1 MGAFSAFFFIKWIDS
16 GVSRGGLV
24 LGMTQTLVNPPAIAA
39 NDPVFR
45 VSLSSLPGSRKCTC
59 KSQNPW
65 VITFP
70 VQSMILQDSGFSN
83 LPISCILPF
92 LIWTSASYVF
102 SLCGSIN
109 VPPFSIR
116 FFVIFSR
123 DTFYSPSTFL
133 PPHSK

>member
-1 MGAFSAFFFIKWIDS
+1 MNVYGCIFSFLFIKWIDS
-16 GVSRGGLV
+16 GVSSGGLV

-70 VQSMILQDSGFSN
+70 VQSMISQDSGFSN
-83 LPISCILPF
+83 LPISCILPS
-92 LIWTSASYVF
+92 LMRTSALYVF
-102 SLCGSIN
+102 HYVDQLM
-109 VPPFSIR
+109 
-116 FFVIFSR
+116 
-123 DTFYSPSTFL
+123 STF
-133 PPHSK
+133 